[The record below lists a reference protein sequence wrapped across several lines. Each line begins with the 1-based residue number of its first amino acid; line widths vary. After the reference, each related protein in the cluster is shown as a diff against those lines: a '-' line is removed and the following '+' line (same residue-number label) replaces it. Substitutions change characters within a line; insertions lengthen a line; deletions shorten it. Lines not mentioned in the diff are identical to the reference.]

1 MKQEMKILH
10 EKNMEIY
17 ELKQKIKDEKQ
28 QKEAQRLQIELNK
41 KEKKLKEYYEG
52 IKIKSERFKD
62 EKNEKEKTERDLI
75 EKELQQKLKKTKE
88 EVKLKLPI
96 ITQRQNKAE
105 DIFIM
110 QCRAKEIK
118 ANKKEEDQIRI
129 NQIIENLKI
138 RPKVDIDPERVKQL
152 TENLTKRFNTKRDET
167 DKVVL
172 FENHGFT
179 VDKLMGDL
187 RYKVST
193 VLGEA
198 GLLNRQYT
206 NDFLRNLYKGD

>member
-1 MKQEMKILH
+1 
-10 EKNMEIY
+10 ME
-17 ELKQKIKDEKQ
+17 
-28 QKEAQRLQIELNK
+28 LQK
-41 KEKKLKEYYEG
+41 KEKKLKEYYDE

-62 EKNEKEKTERDLI
+62 DKNEKEKRERDI
-75 EKELQQKLKKTKE
+75 KQKELQEKSKKAKE
-88 EVKLKLPI
+88 EVRLKLPL

-105 DIFIM
+105 DIFMM

-118 ANKKEEDQIRI
+118 AYKKEENEIRL
-129 NQIIENLKI
+129 NQIIENLSV

-152 TENLTKRFNTKRDET
+152 TDNLTRRFNTKRDET

-172 FENHGFT
+172 FQNNGFT

-206 NDFLRNLYKGD
+206 NDFLSNLYKGVD